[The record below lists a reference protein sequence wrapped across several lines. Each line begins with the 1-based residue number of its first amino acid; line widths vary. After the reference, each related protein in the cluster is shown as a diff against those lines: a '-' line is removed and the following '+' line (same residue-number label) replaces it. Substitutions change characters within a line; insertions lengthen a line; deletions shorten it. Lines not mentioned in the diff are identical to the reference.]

1 MDNVYART
9 DPVINVKDFYL
20 DYLKRLNAF
29 EETAQ
34 IDPLDADSSL
44 IVSFPPIFHP
54 HFTHLLI
61 PSPLEH

>member
-54 HFTHLLI
+54 HFLLTCL
-61 PSPLEH
+61 SPPL

>member
-44 IVSFPPIFHP
+44 IVSFPPIFHT
-54 HFTHLLI
+54 HFLLTCL
-61 PSPLEH
+61 SPPL